1 MGVLL
6 DALDYLR
13 DADSWTGPGGMLELL
28 VQQLLV
34 TLTALLAAMLVGL
47 PVALWLGHL
56 GRGGFLAINIS
67 NVGRAVP
74 TFALLAIFVA
84 GDPWGWT
91 AGAFPGTG
99 DVGPYGR
106 AGISALVALALGALG
121 AHPAAQEGGAAL
133 QPGQRRP
140 SALRGALCQGI
151 Y

>member
-74 TFALLAIFVA
+74 TFALRYCVLCHRSEDDRPPLGTHERENRVNRLACSAVDATTDQLPWNNPQQPEINVPRNLFPTKA
-84 GDPWGWT
+84 GK
-91 AGAFPGTG
+91 FP
-99 DVGPYGR
+99 R
-106 AGISALVALALGALG
+106 
-121 AHPAAQEGGAAL
+121 
-133 QPGQRRP
+133 
-140 SALRGALCQGI
+140 
-151 Y
+151 